1 MRRIIGASLTMI
13 VLFLLAG
20 CAYHPSIS
28 WSPDS
33 KKVAYTTLRQG
44 KNLALWIANADG
56 SDNKPLMVSKN
67 NILWPVW
74 SPDGKRIA
82 FKVGEDGNDS
92 FNLWVMDADGSGK
105 RQLTTD
111 GKCDDSAPSWSLD
124 GERITYSSGKN
135 IWLLHLATK
144 SKFKLTEK
152 GKNSRPAYS
161 PDGKRIAYTSTIDIE
176 AEEDENEEGENIWV
190 MDEYGSNKIQ
200 LTTDESEDW
209 CFLVWSP
216 DGKKI
221 AYCPEDDIWVMNADG
236 SNKIKLAEDTA
247 FFTWSPDGRRIAF
260 GTDAG
265 LENIN
270 SDGTDRRLLVEEIGW
285 VTFPAWSPDGQKI
298 AYIVGIVGRKE
309 EGYYLAYIVN
319 ADGSSKIAL
328 AVGPEK
334 TFVKGE
340 IYHQKGKYR
349 RAIRKYKRAIFKRR
363 FFGLFKTSQ
372 PTEIADVAISRIKD
386 CYRELEERKE

>member
-1 MRRIIGASLTMI
+1 MKRIIGMSLTII

-33 KKVAYTTLRQG
+33 KRVAYTTLRQG
-44 KNLALWIANADG
+44 EGLALWTANADG

-67 NILWPVW
+67 NIILWPVW

-82 FKVGEDGNDS
+82 FKLGEIDS
-92 FNLWVMDADGSGK
+92 LNLWVMNADGSSK

-111 GKCDDSAPSWSLD
+111 GKCDDSPLSWSLD
-124 GERITYSSGKN
+124 GERIAYSSEGN

-161 PDGKRIAYTSTIDIE
+161 LDGKRIAYTSTLDTE
-176 AEEDENEEGENIWV
+176 AEKDKDEEGENIWV
-190 MDEYGSNKIQ
+190 MDEYGSNKIR
-200 LTTDESEDW
+200 LTTDGSEDW
-209 CFLVWSP
+209 CFSVWSP
-216 DGKKI
+216 DGKRLAHCI
-221 AYCPEDDIWVMNADG
+221 EDDIWVMNADG

-247 FFTWSPDGRRIAF
+247 FPTWSPDGKRIAF

-270 SDGTDRRLLVEEIGW
+270 SDGTDRRLLVKEMELI
-285 VTFPAWSPDGQKI
+285 TFPAWSPDGEKI
-298 AYIVGIVGRKE
+298 AYIVVLGKEKE
-309 EGYYLAYIVN
+309 EYYLAYIVD
-319 ADGSSKIAL
+319 ADGSNKIAL

-340 IYHQKGKYR
+340 TYYQKGKYR
-349 RAIRKYKRAIFKRR
+349 WAIRKYKRAIFKRR

-372 PTEIADVAISRIKD
+372 PTEIADVAISRVKG
-386 CYRELEERKE
+386 CHQELKKRKE

>member
-1 MRRIIGASLTMI
+1 MKRIIGLSLIII
-13 VLFLLAG
+13 VLLLLSG
-20 CAYHPSIS
+20 CAYPPSIS

-33 KKVAYTTLRQG
+33 KRVAYTTLRRG
-44 KNLALWIANADG
+44 GNLGLWTANADG
-56 SDNKPLMVSKN
+56 SDNRPLMVSKN

-74 SPDGKRIA
+74 SPDRKRIA
-82 FKVGEDGNDS
+82 FKLGGNDS
-92 FNLWVMDADGSGK
+92 FNLWVMNADGSGK

-111 GKCDDSAPSWSLD
+111 GKCDDSPPSWSPD
-124 GERITYSSGKN
+124 GERLAYSSGGD
-135 IWLLHLATK
+135 IWLLHLATN

-152 GKNSRPAYS
+152 CKNSWPAYS
-161 PDGKRIAYTSTIDIE
+161 PDGKRIAYTSTINIE

-200 LTTDESEDW
+200 LTTEKSEDW

-216 DGKKI
+216 DGEKI
-221 AYCPEDDIWVMNADG
+221 AYCLKDDIWVMNADG

-247 FFTWSPDGRRIAF
+247 FLTWSPDGKRVAF

-270 SDGTDRRLLVEEIGW
+270 SDGTDRRLLVEEVGLT
-285 VTFPAWSPDGQKI
+285 TFPAWSPDGEKI
-298 AYIVGIVGRKE
+298 AYIVGIVGRE
-309 EGYYLAYIVN
+309 EEEYHLAYIVN
-319 ADGSSKIAL
+319 ADGSNKIAL
-328 AVGPEK
+328 AIGPEK

-340 IYHQKGKYR
+340 IYYQKGKYR

-372 PTEIADVAISRIKD
+372 PTEIADVAISRIKE
-386 CYRELEERKE
+386 CYQELEERKE

>member
-1 MRRIIGASLTMI
+1 MKRIIGISSAII

-20 CAYHPSIS
+20 CVHYPSIS

-33 KKVAYTTLRQG
+33 KKVAYTTLRDG
-44 KNLALWIANADG
+44 ESLALWTANADG
-56 SDNKPLMVSKN
+56 SDNRPLMVSKN
-67 NILWPVW
+67 NIILWPIW

-82 FKVGEDGNDS
+82 FKLGENDR
-92 FNLWVMDADGSGK
+92 FNLWVMNADGSSK

-111 GKCDDSAPSWSLD
+111 GKCDDSPLSWSPD
-124 GERITYSSGKN
+124 GERLAYSSGKD
-135 IWLLHLATK
+135 IWLLHLATE
-144 SKFKLTEK
+144 SKFRLTEK
-152 GKNSRPAYS
+152 GKNSCPAYS

-176 AEEDENEEGENIWV
+176 AEEDENEEEENIWV

-200 LTTDESEDW
+200 LTTERSEDW
-209 CFLVWSP
+209 RPPVWSP
-216 DGKKI
+216 DGEKI
-221 AYCPEDDIWVMNADG
+221 AYCLKDDIWVMNVDG
-236 SNKIKLAEDTA
+236 SNKIKLAEGTVFPA
-247 FFTWSPDGRRIAF
+247 WSPDGRRIAF

-270 SDGTDRRLLVEEIGW
+270 SDGTDRRLLVKEMGW
-285 VTFPAWSPDGQKI
+285 VTFLAWSPDGEKI
-298 AYIVGIVGRKE
+298 AYIVGIVGREE

-319 ADGSSKIAL
+319 VDGSNKIAL
-328 AVGPEK
+328 AIGPEK

-340 IYHQKGKYR
+340 IYCQKGKYR

-372 PTEIADVAISRIKD
+372 PTEIADEAISRIKE
-386 CYRELEERKE
+386 CYQELEERKE

>member
-1 MRRIIGASLTMI
+1 MRRVIGLSLTII
-13 VLFLLAG
+13 VLSLLSG
-20 CAYHPSIS
+20 CVYYYPSIS

-33 KKVAYTTLRQG
+33 KKVAYTTFRQG
-44 KNLALWIANADG
+44 ESLALWTANADG
-56 SDNKPLMVSKN
+56 GDNRPLMVSES
-67 NILWPVW
+67 NILFWPAW
-74 SPDGKRIA
+74 SPDGKRIV
-82 FKVGEDGNDS
+82 FKLGKSDN
-92 FNLWVMDADGSGK
+92 FNLWVMNADGGSK

-111 GKCDDSAPSWSLD
+111 GKCDDSPPSWSPD
-124 GERITYSSGKN
+124 GERIAYSSGKD

-152 GKNSRPAYS
+152 GKNSRPTYS
-161 PDGKRIAYTSTIDIE
+161 PDGKKIAYTSTIDIE

-200 LTTDESEDW
+200 LTTDKSEDW

-221 AYCPEDDIWVMNADG
+221 AYSPEDDIWVMNADG
-236 SNKIKLAEDTA
+236 SNKIKLAENTA
-247 FFTWSPDGRRIAF
+247 FPTWSPDGKRIAF

-265 LENIN
+265 LEKIN
-270 SDGTDRRLLVEEIGW
+270 SDGTDRQLLVKEMEEVI
-285 VTFPAWSPDGQKI
+285 FPAWSPDGQKI
-298 AYIVGIVGRKE
+298 AYIAEIGE
-309 EGYYLAYIVN
+309 AYYLAYIVD
-319 ADGSSKIAL
+319 ADGSNKIAL

-340 IYHQKGKYR
+340 IYYQKGKYR
-349 RAIRKYKRAIFKRR
+349 RAIRKYKRAIFKRK

-372 PTEIADVAISRIKD
+372 PTEIADEAISRIKE
-386 CYRELEERKE
+386 CYQELEERKE